1 MTGVAASAIAIV
13 LGIAIFIILAYKGL
27 SPILASLVAA
37 VIIGCTCEG
46 GPLNAVFNT
55 FMPQAVNFMSSVL
68 LLIVIG
74 GAGDHRHHRLPGQR
88 YYPAAGGEVYP
99 HRGLRD
105 DWPAVFPGRR
115 LLSIHRGS
123 PGPGPAEKSQHLP

>member
-74 GAGDHRHHRLPGQR
+74 G
-88 YYPAAGGEVYP
+88 
-99 HRGLRD
+99 
-105 DWPAVFPGRR
+105 
-115 LLSIHRGS
+115 LLSAVLENHPALQTPWPTVLSGCWGRSLS
-123 PGPGPAEKSQHLP
+123 PSWSS